1 MTANEVC
8 HLEALPTE
16 LNISIMG
23 DTTSPIALFNPIIAS
38 PEFHGVFASS
48 KQPIL
53 SGLINQK
60 VHPDVLIDAQVAA
73 EASLP
78 KGKQKTFLLD
88 YEEKKK
94 AGPVRGLIPLS
105 SCTAICRLL
114 PSVGQFV
121 QEPLKRIAIVP
132 RCPWPFSWTRWPP
145 SVLGEGR
152 TNSESLL
159 PLSAAGT
166 SPRTHQ

>member
-132 RCPWPFSWTRWPP
+132 RCPWPFSWTR
-145 SVLGEGR
+145 
-152 TNSESLL
+152 
-159 PLSAAGT
+159 
-166 SPRTHQ
+166 